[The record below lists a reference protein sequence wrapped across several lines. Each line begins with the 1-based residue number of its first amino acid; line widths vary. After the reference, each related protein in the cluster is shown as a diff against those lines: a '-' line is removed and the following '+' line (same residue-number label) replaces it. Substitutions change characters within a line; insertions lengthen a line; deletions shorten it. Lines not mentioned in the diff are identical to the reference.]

1 MPTLDF
7 NNKIAI
13 STTEFTT
20 ESSGCIYGGIRSN
33 NASTGLYLIVN
44 GSRFNAY
51 DASGATTFISIAGI
65 PIGTTLKLEGTP
77 NTNTTNIY
85 FIPYIN

>member
-1 MPTLDF
+1 MYLQVISYLNHYNDLNELEEKILVPILDF

-33 NASTGLYLIVN
+33 NASN
-44 GSRFNAY
+44 G
-51 DASGATTFISIAGI
+51 
-65 PIGTTLKLEGTP
+65 
-77 NTNTTNIY
+77 IY
-85 FIPYIN
+85 